1 MVTIE
6 AADKWRENMSVY
18 LIADIKVTD
27 DGWVPGYATNVHT
40 LVEKHGGKYLS
51 RSGNIE
57 TLEGAD
63 KDSTLIAILEF
74 PTREALNSFAAD
86 PEYAPYGQAR
96 QAGSVSNFHVI
107 DDTDIA
113 GAIPYLKAG

>member
-1 MVTIE
+1 
-6 AADKWRENMSVY
+6 MSVY

-27 DGWVPGYATNVHT
+27 DGWVPEYAANVHN
-40 LVEKHGGKYLS
+40 LVEKHGGRYLS

-57 TLEGAD
+57 TLEGQD

-74 PTREALNSFAAD
+74 PSREALDGFAAD
-86 PEYAPYGQAR
+86 PSYAPYGEAR
-96 QAGSVSNFHVI
+96 QLGSVSNFHVI

-113 GAIPYLKAG
+113 GQIPYLSAG